1 MIISFLRA
9 GSGPLLR
16 VIDSRPKVNAWAKE
30 QEKKKR
36 CISYGSFW
44 TLGIPYKTLAG
55 IGSIPA
61 CFITMQKVK
70 NPDF

>member
-1 MIISFLRA
+1 V
-9 GSGPLLR
+9 GSPYLYFPINRLLQR
-16 VIDSRPKVNAWAKE
+16 KE
-30 QEKKKR
+30 LHEVLV
-36 CISYGSFW
+36 GSFW

>member
-1 MIISFLRA
+1 MA
-9 GSGPLLR
+9 GFEAGTEYKTA
-16 VIDSRPKVNAWAKE
+16 DG
-30 QEKKKR
+30 KR
-36 CISYGSFW
+36 IGKNPDDGFGRGSFW